1 VDFYLSSVI
10 QNEGEDVMRGS
21 AGLKSKRIIDLG
33 FSSLALVLFC
43 PAFLF
48 AAILVRST
56 SSGPIIFWSK
66 RFGKDGKIFVMP
78 KFRTMEINTPDI
90 ATDKLDD
97 PAQYITKVGSI
108 LRKFSLDEL
117 PQLWCVFTGEMS
129 LVGPRPALHTQVDLF
144 ELRQKQGVNA
154 LKPGLTGLAQING
167 RDSLTD
173 HQKVA
178 FDVLYLEQQSLLT
191 DLRIMLLTIPKIA
204 GRSGVSH

>member
-1 VDFYLSSVI
+1 
-10 QNEGEDVMRGS
+10 MRGS

-33 FSSLALVLFC
+33 FSSLALVLLC

-48 AAILVRST
+48 AAILVRFT

-78 KFRTMEINTPDI
+78 KFRTMKINTPDI

-97 PAQYITKVGSI
+97 PTQYITKAGSI

-117 PQLWCVFTGEMS
+117 PQLWCVFTGDMS

-144 ELRQKQGVNA
+144 ELRQKHGVNA
-154 LKPGLTGLAQING
+154 VKPGLTGLAQING

-178 FDVLYLEQQSLLT
+178 FDVLYLEQQSVLT

-204 GRSGVSH
+204 VRSGVSH